1 MPNIIDSIQISGV
14 TYTLSGGSGGGGG
27 NNVIELTQTEYD
39 ALTTVDPT
47 AIYVITDAEE
57 INANDYVTKSA
68 NAASGY
74 SYVRL
79 IPSNTTFQYTEQYRP
94 TLTIKYIN
102 GTNTNTGTY
111 SIGNL
116 SIWRSSTMS
125 SSINP
130 NVQLLNGVITGVTN
144 LSYATATVED
154 GVAIITLDEGYYLRS
169 VNISN
174 GFGYFEV
181 ENYSSGQS
189 KNVIENTIYNVLDT
203 VSDDIITINGR
214 TVGSTSFSVQT
225 NRNLYSY
232 INGVNGYNLASAGFM
247 FYDGDTIKYNSSK
260 GLHLAPVEG
269 DYYWKKEDLS
279 GSSNYCSWPYSQL
292 PTYADTWKKVRL
304 KLNPRYTSG
313 ISIQIRIYVGGV
325 ADKTQTYFNQTV
337 GVNIF
342 FDSINNTL
350 NTNNVIG
357 TYCISNITYDS
368 TSNIIEITMDENN
381 TYNGSYYGITYISQS
396 NCWIGTNYLITEI
409 YNWTNG
415 HSPIDY
421 IMENKQDTLS
431 AGTGIDITNNVIS
444 VTGGSGGG
452 GTTYT
457 AGRGITISGNTNEI
471 SFNLPI
477 SAGTGSNSIVIGN
490 TSNIASGS
498 ASVAEGETTSAM
510 TNGSHAEGRGTITSN
525 NFEHAGGL
533 YNISSSA
540 STTTG
545 DSGNTL
551 FSVGNGDSNTNRH
564 NALEIRQNG
573 DIYISDTNDTST
585 SYYFQKPMIKLQ
597 DTIAAT
603 AANTSALGGL
613 SLVKLTQTEYDAL
626 VTKDSNT
633 LYVIVN

>member
-279 GSSNYCSWPYSQL
+279 GSSNYCSWPSSQL

-304 KLNPRYTSG
+304 KLNPSYS
-313 ISIQIRIYVGGV
+313 SSNNLQIRIFVGGV

-337 GVNIF
+337 GATIF

-381 TYNGSYYGITYISQS
+381 TYNGSYYGITYINQS

-409 YNWTNG
+409 YNWTNE

-457 AGRGITISGNTNEI
+457 AGRGISISADTISLEPKVITGNGESSIILNEPSGNNGTIYNRAEGSRSTSIGYNVRVYNSNEI
-471 SFNLPI
+471 GVGLFNNSFNDGD
-477 SAGTGSNSIVIGN
+477 S
-490 TSNIASGS
+490 TS
-498 ASVAEGETTSAM
+498 
-510 TNGSHAEGRGTITSN
+510 RG
-525 NFEHAGGL
+525 L
-533 YNISSSA
+533 
-540 STTTG
+540 
-545 DSGNTL
+545 SGNTL
-551 FSVGNGDSNTNRH
+551 FTVGNGNGALQRH
-564 NALEIRQNG
+564 NAFEVRGNG
-573 DIYISDTNDTST
+573 DIYIADTNDTST
-585 SYYFQKPMIKLQ
+585 SNFYAKPMIKLQ

-633 LYVIVN
+633 LYIVTDS